1 MAKFEALSEA
11 EKAAPE
17 NQGDL
22 EHYTDEVVGVFDR

>member
-11 EKAAPE
+11 EKAEPE

-22 EHYTDEVVGVFDR
+22 EQYTDEVVGLFER